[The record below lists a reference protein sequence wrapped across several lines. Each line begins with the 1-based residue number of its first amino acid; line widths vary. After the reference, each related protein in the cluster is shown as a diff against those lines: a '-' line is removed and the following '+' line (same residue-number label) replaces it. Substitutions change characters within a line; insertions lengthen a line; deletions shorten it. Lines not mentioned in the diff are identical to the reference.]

1 MPYKHAYSLFSLH
14 ERGKKECACQNT
26 HFGPLQSCVSLC
38 LYVLVSSPILIP
50 SLHSSFTLLYLSR
63 THSHSLTHTHTYLAA
78 SRGDMDP
85 VLTHAD
91 ALDHLVSRVISWV
104 TAAEGLRNNIKA
116 VAEIE
121 KQSAARIRKL
131 TVVPA
136 YFLQAPQSQDN
147 DKPTQ
152 DSVISALRGCF
163 EFVPAN
169 MAAFHEEIASN
180 LIQLD
185 TKQGKE
191 LEKLAQKH
199 KAAIEAVV
207 FTVYGRVERAR
218 EDLEAKARKLHSL
231 MHSDDD
237 HAEVWLAQVQQAAAR
252 RQVLSLLALLVQKCK
267 Y

>member
-1 MPYKHAYSLFSLH
+1 
-14 ERGKKECACQNT
+14 
-26 HFGPLQSCVSLC
+26 
-38 LYVLVSSPILIP
+38 
-50 SLHSSFTLLYLSR
+50 
-63 THSHSLTHTHTYLAA
+63 
-78 SRGDMDP
+78 MDP

-131 TVVPA
+131 AVVPA

-218 EDLEAKARKLHSL
+218 EELEAKARKLHSL

-252 RQVLSLLALLVQKCK
+252 RQVLSLLAFLVQKCK